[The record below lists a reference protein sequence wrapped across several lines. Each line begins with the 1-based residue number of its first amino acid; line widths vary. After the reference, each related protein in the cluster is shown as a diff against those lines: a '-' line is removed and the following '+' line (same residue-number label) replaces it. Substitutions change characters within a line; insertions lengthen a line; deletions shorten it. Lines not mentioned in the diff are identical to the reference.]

1 LRRFVWPVS
10 KARRKAGQSK
20 RRAALPGE
28 QFFNFA
34 ASIDENLQWN
44 QWVIWFLSQISV
56 PSFCANIT
64 QERAFYRSC
73 WSLNEKIIGQV
84 HLVYQLHLRGK

>member
-1 LRRFVWPVS
+1 LVWPVS

-28 QFFNFA
+28 LFFSFA
-34 ASIDENLQWN
+34 ASIDENLQSN
-44 QWVIWFLSQISV
+44 QWVWRFLLLISAL
-56 PSFCANIT
+56 SFCAIIT
-64 QERAFYRSC
+64 QARAFYRSC
-73 WSLNEKIIGQV
+73 WSPNEKIIGQV